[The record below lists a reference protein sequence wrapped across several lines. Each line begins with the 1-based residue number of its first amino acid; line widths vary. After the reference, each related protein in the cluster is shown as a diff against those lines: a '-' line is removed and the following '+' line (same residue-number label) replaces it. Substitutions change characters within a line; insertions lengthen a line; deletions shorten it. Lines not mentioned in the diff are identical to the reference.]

1 METENNKE
9 ESNNEENNKDTEPYR
24 AEAGSGQDRRI
35 RTLAYEQPY
44 KAVLKMGLPV
54 AFGMLFMVAYN
65 LVDTYFIGM
74 LHNDYQLAGA
84 SLAYPVLMVMIAIS
98 GIVGNGGASYIA
110 RCMGAARQE
119 EAEKTLMLG
128 FEMILVMSLLLTV
141 LGLLFLD
148 PVVTLLGAREETFT
162 YTRDYTGVLLLGSF
176 FTMGNYAFGQLLRS
190 EGSVL
195 YAMISMIAGTVANI
209 ILDPVFIFTLGM
221 EIRGAAIATILG
233 NILSTVICLWVYM
246 TGRSLLRLSARH
258 IGFSLPIFKEIMLV
272 GVPHTLEQ
280 FFSTASI
287 LVLNNLAAAYGGLY
301 VAAMGISSKILS
313 FGNYLYQGI
322 AAGCQPLMG
331 YNYGAANYKRL
342 RSLIR
347 AAIIITTGIEL
358 AVMTACGIFVPV
370 FAGLFS
376 TNDTVIDIAA
386 LTLRGFMLTLPFV
399 GTTSIVRNVYNAIGM
414 PMYAFTITIVRQLVL
429 YIPFLLLFN
438 YLFGYRGLIHA
449 QAAEEMLCV
458 VFSVFLLRRSLKKME
473 EKA

>member
-9 ESNNEENNKDTEPYR
+9 ESNNEGNNNDTEPYR

-176 FTMGNYAFGQLLRS
+176 FRYSAASILSFLVDYAILSLIMFFIFRGSYAETTITILGIRFAFRALVAAPIARLCSAPVNFLLNKNYAFRIKES
-190 EGSVL
+190 
-195 YAMISMIAGTVANI
+195 
-209 ILDPVFIFTLGM
+209 
-221 EIRGAAIATILG
+221 RGAVKRYII
-233 NILSTVICLWVYM
+233 
-246 TGRSLLRLSARH
+246 
-258 IGFSLPIFKEIMLV
+258 
-272 GVPHTLEQ
+272 
-280 FFSTASI
+280 
-287 LVLNNLAAAYGGLY
+287 LAAACLVATTVLFGFFDTFVHSNVLHILLKVVIDVGLY
-301 VAAMGISSKILS
+301 I
-313 FGNYLYQGI
+313 
-322 AAGCQPLMG
+322 
-331 YNYGAANYKRL
+331 
-342 RSLIR
+342 
-347 AAIIITTGIEL
+347 
-358 AVMTACGIFVPV
+358 
-370 FAGLFS
+370 
-376 TNDTVIDIAA
+376 
-386 LTLRGFMLTLPFV
+386 
-399 GTTSIVRNVYNAIGM
+399 
-414 PMYAFTITIVRQLVL
+414 
-429 YIPFLLLFN
+429 FN
-438 YLFGYRGLIHA
+438 YRI
-449 QAAEEMLCV
+449 QRNW
-458 VFSVFLLRRSLKKME
+458 VFRSSAGKE
-473 EKA
+473 DA

>member
-209 ILDPVFIFTLGM
+209 ILDPVFIFTLDDSGKYP
-221 EIRGAAIATILG
+221 EHRD
-233 NILSTVICLWVYM
+233 
-246 TGRSLLRLSARH
+246 
-258 IGFSLPIFKEIMLV
+258 LPV
-272 GVPHTLEQ
+272 
-280 FFSTASI
+280 
-287 LVLNNLAAAYGGLY
+287 GLY
-301 VAAMGISSKILS
+301 DRQEPAA
-313 FGNYLYQGI
+313 
-322 AAGCQPLMG
+322 P
-331 YNYGAANYKRL
+331 
-342 RSLIR
+342 
-347 AAIIITTGIEL
+347 
-358 AVMTACGIFVPV
+358 
-370 FAGLFS
+370 
-376 TNDTVIDIAA
+376 
-386 LTLRGFMLTLPFV
+386 
-399 GTTSIVRNVYNAIGM
+399 
-414 PMYAFTITIVRQLVL
+414 VRQAYRFFPADLQRDHAGRRPPYTGTVL
-429 YIPFLLLFN
+429 LDRVHTGP
-438 YLFGYRGLIHA
+438 
-449 QAAEEMLCV
+449 
-458 VFSVFLLRRSLKKME
+458 
-473 EKA
+473 

>member
-1 METENNKE
+1 
-9 ESNNEENNKDTEPYR
+9 
-24 AEAGSGQDRRI
+24 
-35 RTLAYEQPY
+35 
-44 KAVLKMGLPV
+44 
-54 AFGMLFMVAYN
+54 
-65 LVDTYFIGM
+65 
-74 LHNDYQLAGA
+74 
-84 SLAYPVLMVMIAIS
+84 
-98 GIVGNGGASYIA
+98 
-110 RCMGAARQE
+110 
-119 EAEKTLMLG
+119 
-128 FEMILVMSLLLTV
+128 
-141 LGLLFLD
+141 
-148 PVVTLLGAREETFT
+148 
-162 YTRDYTGVLLLGSF
+162 
-176 FTMGNYAFGQLLRS
+176 MGNYAFGQLLRS

-195 YAMISMIAGTVANI
+195 YAMISMIVGTVANI

-358 AVMTACGIFVPV
+358 AVMTACGIFAPV

>member
-1 METENNKE
+1 MATENRKETE
-9 ESNNEENNKDTEPYR
+9 SYR
-24 AEAGSGQDRRI
+24 KAPASGQDKRI
-35 RTLAYEQPY
+35 RTLSSERPY

-141 LGLLFLD
+141 LGILFLD
-148 PVVTLLGAREETFT
+148 PVVILLGAREETFA
-162 YTRDYTGVLLLGSF
+162 YTRDYTGILLLGSF

-195 YAMISMIAGTVANI
+195 YAMVSMIAGTVANI
-209 ILDPVFIFTLGM
+209 ILDPVFIFKLGM

-233 NILSTVICLWVYM
+233 NILSTAICLWVYM
-246 TGRSLLRLSARH
+246 SGRSLLRLSVRH

-347 AAIIITTGIEL
+347 AAIVITTGIEL
-358 AVMTACGIFVPV
+358 AVMTVCGIFAPV

-376 TNDTVIDIAA
+376 ANETVIEIAA
-386 LTLRGFMLTLPFV
+386 MTLRGFMLTLPFV

-414 PMYAFTITIVRQLVL
+414 PMYAFAITIVRQLVL
-429 YIPFLLLFN
+429 YIPFLLLLN
-438 YLFGYRGLIHA
+438 ALFGYRGLIHA

-458 VFSVFLLRRSLKKME
+458 IFSVFLLGRSLKKME
-473 EKA
+473 GKI

>member
-148 PVVTLLGAREETFT
+148 PVVTLLGAR
-162 YTRDYTGVLLLGSF
+162 RDF
-176 FTMGNYAFGQLLRS
+176 
-190 EGSVL
+190 
-195 YAMISMIAGTVANI
+195 
-209 ILDPVFIFTLGM
+209 
-221 EIRGAAIATILG
+221 
-233 NILSTVICLWVYM
+233 
-246 TGRSLLRLSARH
+246 
-258 IGFSLPIFKEIMLV
+258 
-272 GVPHTLEQ
+272 
-280 FFSTASI
+280 
-287 LVLNNLAAAYGGLY
+287 
-301 VAAMGISSKILS
+301 
-313 FGNYLYQGI
+313 YLYQGLYRCS
-322 AAGCQPLMG
+322 AAG
-331 YNYGAANYKRL
+331 
-342 RSLIR
+342 
-347 AAIIITTGIEL
+347 
-358 AVMTACGIFVPV
+358 
-370 FAGLFS
+370 
-376 TNDTVIDIAA
+376 
-386 LTLRGFMLTLPFV
+386 
-399 GTTSIVRNVYNAIGM
+399 
-414 PMYAFTITIVRQLVL
+414 
-429 YIPFLLLFN
+429 FLLYHGQLRFWSAA
-438 YLFGYRGLIHA
+438 A
-449 QAAEEMLCV
+449 Q
-458 VFSVFLLRRSLKKME
+458 
-473 EKA
+473 

>member
-233 NILSTVICLWVYM
+233 NILSTGICLWVYM

-258 IGFSLPIFKEIMLV
+258 IGFCPSAK
-272 GVPHTLEQ
+272 
-280 FFSTASI
+280 ASG
-287 LVLNNLAAAYGGLY
+287 ASRQPSRPTRF
-301 VAAMGISSKILS
+301 AMSATR
-313 FGNYLYQGI
+313 F
-322 AAGCQPLMG
+322 P
-331 YNYGAANYKRL
+331 
-342 RSLIR
+342 RSR
-347 AAIIITTGIEL
+347 
-358 AVMTACGIFVPV
+358 
-370 FAGLFS
+370 
-376 TNDTVIDIAA
+376 
-386 LTLRGFMLTLPFV
+386 
-399 GTTSIVRNVYNAIGM
+399 
-414 PMYAFTITIVRQLVL
+414 
-429 YIPFLLLFN
+429 
-438 YLFGYRGLIHA
+438 
-449 QAAEEMLCV
+449 
-458 VFSVFLLRRSLKKME
+458 
-473 EKA
+473 